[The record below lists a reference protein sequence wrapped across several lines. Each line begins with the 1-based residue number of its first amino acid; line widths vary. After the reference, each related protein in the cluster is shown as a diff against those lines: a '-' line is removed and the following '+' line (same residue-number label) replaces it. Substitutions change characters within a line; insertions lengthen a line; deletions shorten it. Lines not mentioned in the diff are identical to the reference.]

1 MGTIVG
7 GTGDDTLNVSAKG
20 SSFDLD
26 AVTAVETINI
36 TFDAVDGFN
45 FGAGGGSDAT
55 ISATTVT
62 SAGGNADQ
70 LYGVGS
76 TGVLTDI
83 GTRVIDASNL
93 LGSIK
98 NVFGDD
104 GLKQT
109 NSADAVTITG
119 GQSAKDVIDI
129 SMSASNTGTFTMS
142 GVENLVA
149 GNITGTSTIDLTNV
163 TGLKDIALHNAAGTG
178 KNFVIDKLTSGTEIT
193 LGTSGDEFDDQSVD
207 INLLDATGSSDSIT
221 INLVDTDAAS
231 SIATIDVDGIETVN
245 LKLADSS
252 EVHKVDIDHSGT
264 GGAKLVVTG
273 ANIAGDLTIDNL
285 SRRHRHKRSNWFPGL
300 DSGARGSAAMT
311 ITTVPMTT
319 PSRWRTR
326 TMVQHR

>member
-1 MGTIVG
+1 ME
-7 GTGDDTLNVSAKG
+7 
-20 SSFDLD
+20 F
-26 AVTAVETINI
+26 
-36 TFDAVDGFN
+36 
-45 FGAGGGSDAT
+45 
-55 ISATTVT
+55 
-62 SAGGNADQ
+62 
-70 LYGVGS
+70 S

-252 EVHKVDIDHSGT
+252 EVHKVDIDGMVVPNLLL
-264 GGAKLVVTG
+264 LVPILLAT
-273 ANIAGDLTIDNL
+273 
-285 SRRHRHKRSNWFPGL
+285 
-300 DSGARGSAAMT
+300 
-311 ITTVPMTT
+311 
-319 PSRWRTR
+319 
-326 TMVQHR
+326 